1 MGIGAMNQIPPEA
14 LDQLCVFCKSK
25 REIKVRCRQCN
36 KLLALQ
42 LSSPYIIIC
51 GRCKTRRTG

>member
-1 MGIGAMNQIPPEA
+1 MGLGTMSMMPPEK
-14 LDQLCVFCKSK
+14 LHRLCIFCKSQ
-25 REIKVRCRQCN
+25 REIKPRCTNCN